1 MQHIIICMQHII
13 ICMQHIIIA
22 KATKSSHGYKKQV
35 HMATMEE
42 SLPSSSTCSHG
53 YNGRNSMQHII
64 ICMQHITI
72 AEVKKSSH
80 AYSGRIYMQHITIA
94 EDKKSSHAYS

>member
-1 MQHIIICMQHII
+1 
-13 ICMQHIIIA
+13 
-22 KATKSSHGYKKQV
+22 
-35 HMATMEE
+35 MATVEE

-80 AYSGRIYMQHITIA
+80 AYSGRLYMQHTMNA
-94 EDKKSSHAYS
+94 EGKKSSHGYSERIYMQPIFIAKA